1 MSKQEKSG
9 VACAA
14 GRSCYA
20 DSVPDSIHAWRYRLK
35 ARAPLNRKSKALE
48 VEGFLLRID
57 GGYACLQPWPMF
69 GHPSLEEHERA
80 LREKRSLPLLDQA
93 FACAAADA
101 NARRHGRSWWSDLA
115 VPRSHATITDLS
127 EELPEDRMA
136 EFSHAKIKA
145 STSLTAELCAWS
157 LRYPHLRLRLDFNE
171 VPSEQE
177 FVDWWK
183 SLPEPLRQRIDW
195 IEDPFLYEATS
206 WQRVQET
213 CACSFA
219 CDRAVESLR
228 SSDDFFAV
236 WKPAWQPRPV
246 HAPDKPLIVTS
257 AMDHPVGQAWAAYAA
272 GRAGGDA
279 MAGLRTDVLFEP
291 NPFSERMGSW
301 SPDWTPIAGTGMGF
315 DDLLERLPWMS
326 IF

>member
-14 GRSCYA
+14 VRSCYD
-20 DSVPDSIHAWRYRLK
+20 DSVPDTIHAWRYRLQ

-57 GGYACLQPWPMF
+57 GGYACVQPWPMF
-69 GHPSLEEHERA
+69 GHPSLEDHERA

-101 NARRHGRSWWSDLA
+101 EARRNGVSWWSDLA
-115 VPRSHATITDLS
+115 VPRSHATITDLA
-127 EELPEDRMA
+127 EEPPEDILA
-136 EFSHAKIKA
+136 AFSHAKIKA
-145 STSLTAELCAWS
+145 STSITAELCAWAQ
-157 LRYPHLRLRLDFNE
+157 RYPHLRLRLDFNE

-183 SLPEPLRQRIDW
+183 NLPESLRRRIDW
-195 IEDPFLYEATS
+195 IEDPFPYDASS

-228 SSDDFFAV
+228 HCDDFWAV
-236 WKPAWQPRPV
+236 WKPAWQAQPV
-246 HAPDKPLIVTS
+246 HAPDRPMIVTS

-272 GRAGGDA
+272 GRAGLNT
-279 MAGLRTDVLFEP
+279 MAGLRTDALFEP
-291 NPFSERMGSW
+291 NPFSERMGAW
-301 SPDWTPIAGTGMGF
+301 SPDWPHIGGTGMGF
-315 DDLLERLPWMS
+315 DDLLEQLPWMP